1 MVGVVHVAFSDGGE
15 AVDGEALV
23 AGGVVAIAGVV
34 VLGWG
39 AGGARLSATI
49 VVRCAA
55 LQALT

>member
-1 MVGVVHVAFSDGGE
+1 MVGVVGVGIID
-15 AVDGEALV
+15 